1 MSKKLKHGRILATD
15 NDFGVAVAA
24 IKCETDFLANN
35 DIMLGALSALCVV
48 IPREEGPNGPRPI
61 EQICAMILKELHDK
75 GKEEVELY
83 ERKWYSLDDS
93 LTANFYLH
101 HDNRKIAVVQL
112 TSDTKSGKISRLCK
126 DIAMHIMAFSPT
138 HTTIDTVDWS
148 QVDLEIPANL
158 TSKPAK
164 IIEKI
169 REGKKKKY
177 AKQYVLM
184 DQPFVKD
191 MDKTVSQIID
201 EFNGL
206 MKTNV
211 KIKEW
216 HRTEV

>member
-15 NDFGVAVAA
+15 NDFGLAVAA
-24 IKCETDFLANN
+24 IRCETDFLANS
-35 DIMLGALSALCVV
+35 DLMLDALSALCVV
-48 IPREEGPNGPRPI
+48 IPRGHGPNGPRPI
-61 EQICAMILKELHDK
+61 DLICAMILEELHDK
-75 GKEEVELY
+75 SKEEVKLY

-126 DIAMHIMAFSPT
+126 DIAMHIVAFSPT

-148 QVDLEIPANL
+148 QVDLDIPESL
-158 TSKPAK
+158 LSKPAE
-164 IIEKI
+164 IIEWI

-177 AKQYVLM
+177 AKEHVLM
-184 DQPFVKD
+184 DQPFVLE
-191 MDKTVSQIID
+191 MDKSVSQIID
-201 EFNGL
+201 MFNRL
-206 MKTNV
+206 MKTDV